1 MTTVIKES
9 RTKGDAPM
17 KRLVQF
23 AALATAIAS
32 GIHVAAAAELPNFV
46 SAGFP
51 INRAPGFH
59 KPSVPKQLLL
69 DHPAES
75 SFRNRHPFFGALR
88 CQS

>member
-51 INRAPGFH
+51 ITALQVSTNLRCR
-59 KPSVPKQLLL
+59 
-69 DHPAES
+69 S
-75 SFRNRHPFFGALR
+75 SFCWIIPQNLLFGTGTRFLER
-88 CQS
+88 